1 MVKVHSTPLKGISV
15 RRDKNAISLFDRSNG
30 TKVRFAIGPYTKAKR
45 PELVDIK
52 ITDFCPAQCSFC
64 LDPET
69 MVTLDTARR
78 IPIKDLQE
86 GDKIWA
92 FHDPFLEGNKYV
104 GTTAIVEKR
113 WNTSKESLRIYF
125 EDGRTIIT
133 SLDHKFL
140 MARMGWRVASRLK
153 PGDRIRSH
161 PITPQQSE
169 TSDFMRGYL
178 AGFSRGDGAFRDW
191 GHGANGRYIRLSCG
205 NKDVINRLYF
215 YMSEFGLDPYI
226 KKLWVPEGAKTCWGI
241 EKRSQ
246 RVVEWF
252 SQTRLFDSSNVG
264 YRRGFVSGFFDS
276 DGSSNGMK
284 AIRFHQKNDM
294 EALDLVRNTLIEEG
308 FQIGKIATSKETGT
322 TTINVSSTFESVE
335 RFSNIF
341 IPINSRRNY
350 IRSNKSLGKERF
362 CRITHI
368 ENVGVRDLIDIQT
381 STGTFF
387 AEGLAT
393 HNCYQ
398 GSTPSGEHSTMENME
413 NVIYDLAK
421 AKVQEVACLEKS
433 TLVATPSG
441 MTPIGDL
448 VVGSEVYDS
457 NGRISQVIKVR
468 HSTRNTVKLKGN
480 RGFEV
485 VATPDHPFIV
495 SGKEMEAKDCL
506 GRVLDS
512 GSLSLSNK
520 TPPIDMSK
528 YIGTSIYSK
537 SKVGNNKNA
546 GVKIVS
552 IEPSGEREVVDI
564 TLDEG
569 SSHMFQLSH
578 AVLSHNCGGGET
590 TYHPQFAEICKK
602 FAQAGVVPN
611 FTTKYPARVRMHW
624 DNIKDYIGGFAYS
637 AETPKNIYDAAK
649 LLKNAG
655 IPDHKVSLHHVM
667 GLSRQGQFREYMQ
680 AAHAVGYRVTLLGY
694 KTTGRGKNVTPFP
707 YDWWIEEM
715 NSLIREGRCPS
726 TSIDTP
732 LAEQYDGLMPVEPT
746 MYHTREGAFS
756 MYIDAV
762 QMKMGAS
769 SFDESVDLVPFDKDW
784 VARYKHL

>member
-52 ITDFCPAQCSFC
+52 ITDFCPAMCPAC
-64 LDPET
+64 
-69 MVTLDTARR
+69 
-78 IPIKDLQE
+78 
-86 GDKIWA
+86 
-92 FHDPFLEGNKYV
+92 
-104 GTTAIVEKR
+104 
-113 WNTSKESLRIYF
+113 
-125 EDGRTIIT
+125 
-133 SLDHKFL
+133 
-140 MARMGWRVASRLK
+140 
-153 PGDRIRSH
+153 
-161 PITPQQSE
+161 
-169 TSDFMRGYL
+169 
-178 AGFSRGDGAFRDW
+178 
-191 GHGANGRYIRLSCG
+191 
-205 NKDVINRLYF
+205 
-215 YMSEFGLDPYI
+215 YM
-226 KKLWVPEGAKTCWGI
+226 
-241 EKRSQ
+241 
-246 RVVEWF
+246 
-252 SQTRLFDSSNVG
+252 
-264 YRRGFVSGFFDS
+264 
-276 DGSSNGMK
+276 
-284 AIRFHQKNDM
+284 
-294 EALDLVRNTLIEEG
+294 
-308 FQIGKIATSKETGT
+308 
-322 TTINVSSTFESVE
+322 
-335 RFSNIF
+335 
-341 IPINSRRNY
+341 
-350 IRSNKSLGKERF
+350 
-362 CRITHI
+362 
-368 ENVGVRDLIDIQT
+368 
-381 STGTFF
+381 
-387 AEGLAT
+387 
-393 HNCYQ
+393 
-398 GSTPSGEHSTMENME
+398 GSTPSGEHSSMENME
-413 NVIYDLAK
+413 NVIYELSK
-421 AKVQEVACLEKS
+421 ARVQEVACLDRG
-433 TLVATPSG
+433 TLVATPAG
-441 MTPIGDL
+441 MVPIGDL

-457 NGRISQVIKVR
+457 TGRVSVVTNVH
-468 HSTRNTVKLKGN
+468 HSMRDTIKLKGN

-485 VATPDHPFIV
+485 IATPDHPFIV
-495 SGKEMEAKDCL
+495 SGNIVEAKDCV

-512 GSLSLSNK
+512 GSISPSTK

-528 YIGTSIYSK
+528 YITPKNPTLRGSVGGSFGEDWVRMSSNSARGSRYVEPDNRLAWLYGIFLAEGSTRGVALGGHEEEYVNKWSRLYEDITGHSSTTRQPRPSSLVVEVHNPRYMRALFQDEMKIGAGSHNLTMDYLFNAPPEFIREAIIGYMNGDGCFRSKKNKKGSKTYTDFIMSFKTVSPNIAYSLPFLLKSVFNVDSTVYYGVSPSRTIDDGRVIPSTSYYMVDVYGKTNISRLINDPNRLLKEGKDLEEYTRIGTSIYSK
-537 SKVGNNKNA
+537 SKVGSNKNA
-546 GVKIVS
+546 GVKILS
-552 IEPSGEREVVDI
+552 IESSGEREVVDI
-564 TLDEG
+564 TLDGG
-569 SSHMFQLSH
+569 SSHIFQLSH

-624 DNIKDYIGGFAYS
+624 DDIKDYIGGFAYS

-649 LLKNAG
+649 LLKRAG

-680 AAHAVGYRVTLLGY
+680 AAHDVGYRVTLLGY

-732 LAEQYDGLMPVEPT
+732 LADQYDGLMPVEST

>member
-1 MVKVHSTPLKGISV
+1 MKVHSTPLKGISV

-64 LDPET
+64 LDPDT
-69 MVTLDTARR
+69 MVTLNTMRR
-78 IPIKDLQE
+78 VPIKDLNE

-92 FHDPFLEGNKYV
+92 FNDPFVEGNKYF
-104 GTTAIVEKR
+104 GTPATVERK
-113 WNTSKESLRIYF
+113 WHTSKESLRIHF
-125 EDGRTIIT
+125 EDGRSVTA
-133 SLDHKFL
+133 SVDHKFL
-140 MARMGWRVASRLK
+140 MARMGWRQADKLK
-153 PGDRIRSH
+153 PGDRIRCHSL
-161 PITPQQSE
+161 TPTQEE
-169 TSDFMRGYL
+169 TPEFMCGYL
-178 AGFSRGDGAFRDW
+178 AGFSRGDGAFRNL
-191 GHGANGRYIRLSCG
+191 GKGCNGRYVRLSCG
-205 NKDVINRLYF
+205 DRETIDRIYAYMDYF
-215 YMSEFGLDPYI
+215 DLGPNI
-226 KKLWVPEGAKTCWGI
+226 KELWIPEGFKTCWAI

-246 RVVEWF
+246 TVVEWF
-252 SQTRLFDSSNVG
+252 ESARIFDVSSTDYG
-264 YRRGFVSGFFDS
+264 RGFVSGFFDS

-294 EALDLVRNTLIEEG
+294 EAFELVREVLVREEIPIGATYVSSVTGINTM
-308 FQIGKIATSKETGT
+308 
-322 TTINVSSTFESVE
+322 NVSSNLESVE
-335 RFSNIF
+335 RFCNIF
-341 IPINSRRNY
+341 IPANTNRNF
-350 IRSNKSLGKERF
+350 IRSNKTLGKERF
-362 CRITHI
+362 CRI
-368 ENVGVRDLIDIQT
+368 ESVESVGVRDLIDIQT

-398 GSTPSGEHSTMENME
+398 GSTPSGAHSSMENME
-413 NVIYDLAK
+413 KVIHELAK
-421 AKVQEVACLEKS
+421 AKVQEVA
-433 TLVATPSG
+433 
-441 MTPIGDL
+441 
-448 VVGSEVYDS
+448 
-457 NGRISQVIKVR
+457 N
-468 HSTRNTVKLKGN
+468 
-480 RGFEV
+480 
-485 VATPDHPFIV
+485 
-495 SGKEMEAKDCL
+495 
-506 GRVLDS
+506 
-512 GSLSLSNK
+512 
-520 TPPIDMSK
+520 
-528 YIGTSIYSK
+528 
-537 SKVGNNKNA
+537 
-546 GVKIVS
+546 
-552 IEPSGEREVVDI
+552 
-564 TLDEG
+564 
-569 SSHMFQLSH
+569 
-578 AVLSHNCGGGET
+578 GGGET

-649 LLKNAG
+649 LLKRAG

-680 AAHAVGYRVTLLGY
+680 AAHDVGYRVTLLGY